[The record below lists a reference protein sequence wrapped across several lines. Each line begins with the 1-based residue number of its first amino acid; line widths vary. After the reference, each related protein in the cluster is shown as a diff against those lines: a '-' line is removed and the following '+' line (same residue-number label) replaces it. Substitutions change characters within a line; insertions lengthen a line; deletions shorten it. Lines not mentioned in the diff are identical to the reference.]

1 MRIDI
6 LKKGDTVLS
15 VNKEFIAVQRANG
28 EVELVPFEEDEMGLR
43 VNTSK
48 IVTIGYGNNTVSAKT
63 NGVTITNYQLE
74 TTMSKQR
81 PPEVI
86 AAQKA
91 YRQEK
96 GNFYCVICGSRRGTT
111 HHLIPYALGGS
122 TDDNNFITLCREHHD
137 LVEQGKI
144 GISRYL

>member
-63 NGVTITNYQLE
+63 NGVTITNY
-74 TTMSKQR
+74 
-81 PPEVI
+81 
-86 AAQKA
+86 
-91 YRQEK
+91 
-96 GNFYCVICGSRRGTT
+96 
-111 HHLIPYALGGS
+111 
-122 TDDNNFITLCREHHD
+122 
-137 LVEQGKI
+137 
-144 GISRYL
+144 